1 MGYGVASLMESLI
14 DVLEKES
21 DEYKNLLNLSMQKT
35 QVIVSEDL
43 DQLARITDE
52 EQLIVSRIN
61 HLDTIRN
68 EAVQDIA
75 NVLNKDVTKLK
86 IADLIKMLGQRP
98 EEQQKLAAAFDVLQT
113 NVKNVARIN
122 EQNRELIQNALE
134 MVQFHMNLI
143 QSMKAA
149 PETANYNRGA
159 CSTGD
164 IIGIER
170 KSFDAKQ

>member
-43 DQLARITDE
+43 DE